1 MTIWHEH
8 DCKEWHQ
15 AFDSYSSVI
24 EQQGDE
30 RLRNL
35 DSWYHGELRTVLSG
49 RTKPYILHEELDGIA
64 GWKMRRGVWRERNR
78 RLVEGN
84 EPELVLELSRKAFGE
99 VPDLR
104 KPISTL
110 SQLAGV
116 GPATASA
123 VLAAYAPEVYP
134 FFDEVVARQIPS
146 LDEVAF
152 TTKYYI
158 AYAEAIRGRAA
169 ELTATCTHKSWTPH
183 EVDQAL
189 WAVGQGKS
197 DGKTTEY

>member
-15 AFDSYSSVI
+15 ALDAYNSTI

-30 RLRNL
+30 RLSNL
-35 DSWYHGELRTVLSG
+35 DSWYHGELRTTLLG
-49 RTKPYILHEELDGIA
+49 RAEPHILLTELEGIA

-78 RLVEGN
+78 RLVDSN
-84 EPELVLELSRKAFGE
+84 EPELVIELSRKAFGE

-104 KPISTL
+104 KPVSTL

-123 VLAAYAPEVYP
+123 VLAAYSPDIYP
-134 FFDEVVARQIPS
+134 FFDEIVATQVPS
-146 LDEVAF
+146 LGDVAF
-152 TTKYYI
+152 TAKYYT
-158 AYAEAIRGRAA
+158 AYAEAIRGKAA
-169 ELTATCTHKSWTPH
+169 ELTAICSHKSWTPH
-183 EVDQAL
+183 EVDQTL
-189 WAVGQGKS
+189 WAVGVRNI
-197 DGKTTEY
+197 

>member
-8 DCKEWHQ
+8 DCKKWHQ

-24 EQQGDE
+24 DQQGDE
-30 RLRNL
+30 RLSNL
-35 DSWYHGELRTVLSG
+35 DRWYHGELRTTLLG
-49 RTKPYILHEELDGIA
+49 RDEPHILHEELEGIA

-78 RLVEGN
+78 RLVGGN
-84 EPELVLELSRKAFGE
+84 PPELVIELSRKAFGE

-134 FFDEVVARQIPS
+134 FFDEIVAMQIPS
-146 LDEVAF
+146 LGEVAF
-152 TTKYYI
+152 TAKYYTS
-158 AYAEAIRGRAA
+158 YADEIQQRAA
-169 ELTATCTHKSWTPH
+169 ELSTICTHKSWFPH

-189 WAVGQGKS
+189 WAAGMLNS
-197 DGKTTEY
+197 ASNI

>member
-1 MTIWHEH
+1 MTIWLKQ
-8 DCKEWHQ
+8 DCEEWHR
-15 AFDSYSSVI
+15 ALDSYDRVI
-24 EQQGDE
+24 AQQGDE
-30 RLRNL
+30 RLVNL
-35 DSWYHGELRTVLSG
+35 DRWYHGALREALVK
-49 RTKPYILHEELDGIA
+49 RKEPYLLHEELEGIA

-78 RLVEGN
+78 RLVGGN
-84 EPELVLELSRKAFGE
+84 EPELVIQLSRKAFAE

-123 VLAAYAPEVYP
+123 VLAAYAPEFYP
-134 FFDEVVARQIPS
+134 FFDEIVAGQIPS

-152 TTKYYI
+152 TAKYYM
-158 AYAEAIRGRAA
+158 AYAEAIRHRTA
-169 ELTATCTHKSWTPH
+169 EITATCTHKPWTPH

-189 WAVGQGKS
+189 WAIGVTK
-197 DGKTTEY
+197 

>member
-1 MTIWHEH
+1 MTIWNKQE
-8 DCKEWHQ
+8 CAEWHK
-15 AFDSYSSVI
+15 ALDDYVSVI

-30 RLRNL
+30 RLVNL
-35 DSWYHGELRTVLSG
+35 DKWYHGELRKALSQ
-49 RTKPYILHEELDGIA
+49 RDKPYLLHEELEGIA

-78 RLVEGN
+78 RLVGGN
-84 EPELVLELSRKAFGE
+84 EPELVIQLSRKAFAE

-134 FFDEVVARQIPS
+134 FFDEVVAGQIPA
-146 LDEVAF
+146 LGEVAF
-152 TTKYYI
+152 TAKYYT
-158 AYAEAIRGRAA
+158 AYAEAIRHRTAD
-169 ELTATCTHKSWTPH
+169 LTATCTHQSWTPH
-183 EVDQAL
+183 QVDQAL
-189 WAVGQGKS
+189 WAVGVQNS
-197 DGKTTEY
+197 

>member
-1 MTIWHEH
+1 MARTRYR
-8 DCKEWHQ
+8 EWHQ
-15 AFDSYSSVI
+15 ALDAYNSTI

-30 RLRNL
+30 RLSNL
-35 DSWYHGELRTVLSG
+35 DRWYHGELRTTLLG
-49 RTKPYILHEELDGIA
+49 RDEPHILHEELEGIA

-78 RLVEGN
+78 RLVGGN
-84 EPELVLELSRKAFGE
+84 PPELVIELSRTAFAE

-104 KPISTL
+104 KPITTL
-110 SQLAGV
+110 SKLAGV

-134 FFDEVVARQIPS
+134 FFDEVVAGQIPS

-158 AYAEAIRGRAA
+158 AYAEAIRGRTA

-189 WAVGQGKS
+189 WAVGMS
-197 DGKTTEY
+197 ATSAEN

>member
-15 AFDSYSSVI
+15 AFDSYRSVV

-30 RLRNL
+30 RLSNL
-35 DSWYHGELRTVLSG
+35 DRWYHGELRTTLLG
-49 RTKPYILHEELDGIA
+49 RDEPHILHEELEGIA

-78 RLVEGN
+78 RLVGGN
-84 EPELVLELSRKAFGE
+84 PPELVIELSRNAFAE

-104 KPISTL
+104 KPITTL
-110 SQLAGV
+110 SKLAGV

-123 VLAAYAPEVYP
+123 VLTAYAPEVYP
-134 FFDEVVARQIPS
+134 FLDEVVAGQIPS
-146 LDEVAF
+146 LGEVDF

-158 AYAEAIRGRAA
+158 AYAEAIRGRSA

-189 WAVGQGKS
+189 WVVGMLDTS
-197 DGKTTEY
+197 AEN

>member
-1 MTIWHEH
+1 MAIWHEH
-8 DCKEWHQ
+8 DCKDWHQ

-30 RLRNL
+30 RLSNL
-35 DSWYHGELRTVLSG
+35 DRWYHGELRTTLAG
-49 RTKPYILHEELDGIA
+49 RDDPYILHEELEGIV

-78 RLVEGN
+78 RLVGGN
-84 EPELVLELSRKAFGE
+84 PPELVIELSRKAFAE

-123 VLAAYAPEVYP
+123 VLAAYAPGVYP
-134 FFDEVVARQIPS
+134 FFDEVVADQIPS
-146 LDEVAF
+146 LGDVAF
-152 TTKYYI
+152 TAKYYT
-158 AYAEAIRGRAA
+158 AYAEAIRERAA
-169 ELTATCTHKSWTPH
+169 ELTVICPHKSWAPH

-189 WAVGQGKS
+189 WAVGVRNI
-197 DGKTTEY
+197 